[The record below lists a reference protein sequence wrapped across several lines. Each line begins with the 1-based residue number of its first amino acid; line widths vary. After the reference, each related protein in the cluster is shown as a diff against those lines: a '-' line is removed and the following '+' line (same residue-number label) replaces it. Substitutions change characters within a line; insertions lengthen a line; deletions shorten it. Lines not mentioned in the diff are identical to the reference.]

1 MTTLQFQPAAAG
13 GWVAIATGAR
23 TLLVGSEPDA
33 GFVTSAAAALA
44 ETAGLQLALDLLT
57 ARGISATPPFAL
69 LEFHNGSGALR
80 VILRGDV
87 AVSVESPTGSESLSG
102 SGVSTWTERD
112 IDGATGVFVAVA
124 GAAEVDGIGPLP
136 LVSGS
141 AYVAGLELQRAE
153 APAASPVPA
162 PAPEPIAV
170 PEPASPEPAAPVL
183 VAVPDPVAP
192 EPAAPEPI
200 VEPEPEPEPE
210 PVPVPVPVPAA
221 RPVISPPPPA
231 PAPTPPTPATPE
243 PASADFTEITQVAGE
258 DGGDPAEHEHEPE
271 HEPARE
277 PEPAAVVERE
287 SAVDDENAERAA
299 ESEADAAPGESAEPA
314 SVIVVDPEDKTV
326 VMPSRRKR
334 PALSGDHDGQTVLT
348 SDIAELR
355 SRRAKST
362 QPPPPPAPTVA
373 LVLASGARELLT
385 QPILVGR
392 APSVSQV
399 SGGQMPR
406 LLTVGGTDQDISR
419 THVRFALEGGTVVV
433 TDLHSRNG
441 TTIAMPG
448 KDPQQLRAGEPTSV
462 ITGTIIDLGSGVTF
476 TVDEA

>member
-1 MTTLQFQPAAAG
+1 VTTLQFQPAGTG
-13 GWVAIATGAR
+13 GWVAIAAGAR
-23 TLLVGSEPDA
+23 TLVVGSVPDER
-33 GFVTSAAAALA
+33 FVASASAALA
-44 ETAGLQLALDLLT
+44 ETTGLQLALDLLT
-57 ARGISATPPFAL
+57 AKGISAAPSFVL

-80 VILRGDV
+80 VILRGHV
-87 AVSVESPTGSESLSG
+87 AVSVESPAGSESLSG
-102 SGVSTWTERD
+102 SGVSTWSERD
-112 IDGATGVFVAVA
+112 IDGASRVSVAVA
-124 GAAEVDGIGPLP
+124 GAVAVDGIGLLP

-141 AYVAGLELQRAE
+141 AYVAGLELLRADDATPE
-153 APAASPVPA
+153 PSAPVVAAEPVPA
-162 PAPEPIAV
+162 PE
-170 PEPASPEPAAPVL
+170 
-183 VAVPDPVAP
+183 
-192 EPAAPEPI
+192 
-200 VEPEPEPEPE
+200 
-210 PVPVPVPVPAA
+210 
-221 RPVISPPPPA
+221 
-231 PAPTPPTPATPE
+231 PATPE
-243 PASADFTEITQVAGE
+243 PAPVPTPRPVIAPPPPAPVPTPPASAPPEPVSASAEFTEITQVAGD
-258 DGGDPAEHEHEPE
+258 DGDESA
-271 HEPARE
+271 AQE

-287 SAVDDENAERAA
+287 AAADDENAERADEA
-299 ESEADAAPGESAEPA
+299 EADAAPDAGAEPA
-314 SVIVVDPEDKTV
+314 PVVVVDPEDKTV

-334 PALSGDHDGQTVLT
+334 PPLSGDHDGQTVLT

-355 SRRAKST
+355 ARRAKST

-373 LVLASGARELLT
+373 LVLANGARELLT

-406 LLTVGGTDQDISR
+406 LVTVGGTDQDISR

-462 ITGTIIDLGSGVTF
+462 ITGTIVDLGSGVTF

>member
-1 MTTLQFQPAAAG
+1 MTTLQFQPAGTG
-13 GWVAIATGAR
+13 GWVAIAAGAR
-23 TLLVGSEPDA
+23 TLLVGSVPDA
-33 GFVTSAAAALA
+33 GFVASAAAALA
-44 ETAGLQLALDLLT
+44 ETTGLQLALDLLT
-57 ARGISATPPFAL
+57 ARGISAAPSFVL

-80 VILRGDV
+80 VILRGHA
-87 AVSVESPTGSESLSG
+87 AVSVESPGGSETLSG

-112 IDGATGVFVAVA
+112 IDGASRVSVAVA
-124 GAAEVDGIGPLP
+124 GAVAVDGIGPLP

-141 AYVAGLELQRAE
+141 AYVAGLELLRADE
-153 APAASPVPA
+153 APPV
-162 PAPEPIAV
+162 V
-170 PEPASPEPAAPVL
+170 SAPV
-183 VAVPDPVAP
+183 VAAEPEPVAP
-192 EPAAPEPI
+192 EP
-200 VEPEPEPEPE
+200 VVPE
-210 PVPVPVPVPAA
+210 PVAPAPAPVPAP
-221 RPVISPPPPA
+221 RPVIAPPPPA
-231 PAPTPPTPATPE
+231 PVPAPPAPAPPE
-243 PASADFTEITQVAGE
+243 PAPAASAEFTEITQVAGD
-258 DGGDPAEHEHEPE
+258 DGGDPAPE
-271 HEPARE
+271 A
-277 PEPAAVVERE
+277 EPAAVVERE
-287 SAVDDENAERAA
+287 AATNDENAERAQ
-299 ESEADAAPGESAEPA
+299 ESEADAAPETSAEPA
-314 SVIVVDPEDKTV
+314 SVVVVDPEDKTV

-334 PALSGDHDGQTVLT
+334 PPLSGDHDGQTVLT

-462 ITGTIIDLGSGVTF
+462 ITGTIVDLGSGVTF